1 MILLATENVT
11 LASSM
16 VLNFTT
22 ADLSILIKTLGSNY
36 TTMFSN
42 ETGFLSTTA
51 STASNSFTSI
61 EDHSE
66 QGFIVAKITILLIVT
81 AVVLIVSYKFVIRL
95 FLGYAD
101 RKDDVVADGISDD
114 EDSAVIKRAAE
125 HTYEIG

>member
-1 MILLATENVT
+1 M
-11 LASSM
+11 
-16 VLNFTT
+16 
-22 ADLSILIKTLGSNY
+22 
-36 TTMFSN
+36 
-42 ETGFLSTTA
+42 
-51 STASNSFTSI
+51 
-61 EDHSE
+61 
-66 QGFIVAKITILLIVT
+66 AKITILLIVT

>member
-11 LASSM
+11 LASRM

-42 ETGFLSTTA
+42 ETAFLSTTA

-101 RKDDVVADGISDD
+101 RKDDVMTDGISDD

-125 HTYEIG
+125 HIYEIG